1 MKARILLLFA
11 IFAIGFTSANAGAA
25 PAKKT
30 KITKIARDANGV
42 ITPST
47 TIAVKIVVNDGSD
60 TYTENFTSVTVNNL
74 GFFSVEIGSG
84 VKQGATG
91 LEQLLIDN
99 NTTAQVYIGS
109 ITADRLISENKY
121 LDVASNTAAFAQ
133 GNTAVSGNVSAQ
145 SLVLTTSNGSNLTD
159 LSAITSGI
167 ISVNGG
173 QTIATLPPATTEGKT
188 LYIVNNGT
196 TTVTL
201 PSPLGGIPA
210 NKAATLIAVGN
221 AWFRVFTNY
230 DK

>member
-60 TYTENFTSVTVNNL
+60 TYTENFTSVPVNNL

-84 VKQGATG
+84 VKQGLTG
-91 LEQLLIDN
+91 LEDLTIDN
-99 NTTAQVYIGS
+99 STTVQTYIGS
-109 ITADRLISENKY
+109 RLISENKY

-145 SLVLTTSNGSNLTD
+145 SLVLTTTNGSNLTD

-230 DK
+230 DN